1 MQVRNQNTLIN
12 TLEQKTLFFTQFIES
27 KSALLI
33 TIFLTSLA
41 SLLHIGYG
49 FYKANESMFAEL
61 FGEYYFFGV
70 AVAIITAIIF
80 DLGLVVFSA
89 NTKATFNII
98 IISLAIVYLNYT
110 SFQFHITKEMKVHD
124 WNTFLAIWSVLP
136 VWINVNCVFSFHKK
150 KDEIVKNGPEEKESP
165 IEPTPTPKEEKE
177 KENVFEELKTEIV
190 NTKKGDIELTKNY
203 LKGLEKREKELKE
216 KEKQDRLKIGLF
228 ENVA

>member
-1 MQVRNQNTLIN
+1 MQSENVRNQNTLIN

-49 FYKANESMFAEL
+49 FYKANESMFSEL
-61 FGEYYFFGV
+61 FGEYYVFGV

-89 NTKATFNII
+89 NTKGTLNII

-150 KDEIVKNGPEEKESP
+150 KDEIVLDGPEESINP
-165 IEPTPTPKEEKE
+165 IEPTPAPKEEKK
-177 KENVFEELKTEIV
+177 KEDHVFEELKTEIV
-190 NTKKGDIELTKNY
+190 DTKKGEMTISKNSLNPVRKRKKNIQCELFK
-203 LKGLEKREKELKE
+203 
-216 KEKQDRLKIGLF
+216 
-228 ENVA
+228 VA

>member
-1 MQVRNQNTLIN
+1 MENQKSILQK
-12 TLEQKTLFFTQFIES
+12 LESSTLFFTQFIES

-49 FYKANESMFAEL
+49 FYKANESMFSEL
-61 FGEYYFFGV
+61 FGEYYVFGV
-70 AVAIITAIIF
+70 VIAVITAIIF

-89 NTKATFNII
+89 NTKGKYNII

-110 SFQFHITKEMKVHD
+110 SFQFHITKEMIVHD

-150 KDEIVKNGPEEKESP
+150 GNEVVSVGPEEPFPVEPKPKKEVK
-165 IEPTPTPKEEKE
+165 KEDH
-177 KENVFEELKTEIV
+177 VFEEVKTEILKT
-190 NTKKGDIELTKNY
+190 NQGEMKLTKNNS
-203 LKGLEKREKELKE
+203 KKRKKKNVQIEMFKE
-216 KEKQDRLKIGLF
+216 
-228 ENVA
+228 VA

>member
-1 MQVRNQNTLIN
+1 MKTKNTLIN
-12 TLEQKTLFFTQFIES
+12 TLEQKTLFFTEFIES

-49 FYKANESMFAEL
+49 FYKANEQMFSEL

-70 AVAIITAIIF
+70 AVAVITAIIF

-89 NTKATFNII
+89 NTKAKFNIL

-110 SFQFHITKEMKVHD
+110 SFQFHITKEMIVHD
-124 WNTFLAIWSVLP
+124 WNTFLVIWSVLP

-150 KDEIVKNGPEEKESP
+150 KDEIVSIGPEEKESP
-165 IEPTPTPKEEKE
+165 IEPTPAPKEEKE
-177 KENVFEELKTEIV
+177 DHVFEGLKTEIV
-190 NTKKGDIELTKNY
+190 NTKKGEMTISKNSINTGRKRKKNVQCELF
-203 LKGLEKREKELKE
+203 KE
-216 KEKQDRLKIGLF
+216 
-228 ENVA
+228 VA

>member
-1 MQVRNQNTLIN
+1 MNYKYTNMKTKNTLIN
-12 TLEQKTLFFTQFIES
+12 TLEQKTLFFTEFIES

-49 FYKANESMFAEL
+49 FYKANESMFSEL

-70 AVAIITAIIF
+70 AVAVITAIIF

-89 NTKATFNII
+89 NTKAKFNIL

-110 SFQFHITKEMKVHD
+110 SFQFHITKEMIVHD
-124 WNTFLAIWSVLP
+124 WNTFLVIWSVLP

-150 KDEIVKNGPEEKESP
+150 KDEIVSIGPEEKESP
-165 IEPTPTPKEEKE
+165 IEPTPAPKEEKE
-177 KENVFEELKTEIV
+177 DHVFEGLKTEIV
-190 NTKKGDIELTKNY
+190 NTKKGEMTISKNSINTGRKRKKNVQCELF
-203 LKGLEKREKELKE
+203 KE
-216 KEKQDRLKIGLF
+216 
-228 ENVA
+228 VA